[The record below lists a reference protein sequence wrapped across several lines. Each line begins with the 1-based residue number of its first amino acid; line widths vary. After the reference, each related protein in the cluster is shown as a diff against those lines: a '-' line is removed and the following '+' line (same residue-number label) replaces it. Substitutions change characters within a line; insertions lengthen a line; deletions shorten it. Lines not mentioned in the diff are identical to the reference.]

1 MLAYISVIAPIFI
14 LLVLSVSIARDIFYF
29 LRPMPYGYKKIL
41 EDYFVYYQRL
51 SPEKKLDFEKRVN
64 RFIRLKHFI
73 PRNLDKVSD
82 EMKVLISASA
92 VQLTFGLHEIYLTH
106 FDRIL
111 IYPNSYYS
119 TINRRYHKGEVNP
132 HWGTIALSW
141 KDFLEGFEQPASAIN
156 LGLHEMAHAL
166 HLEDKIVNRNRSFL
180 NEKLLDAYQ
189 VLSRNIIE
197 KIRNGE
203 DNFFRKYAGHNEEE
217 FFAVSIETFFEKPE
231 EFLAHHPKLYHTLA
245 GLLQQDPLEVYM
257 SVAA

>member
-14 LLVLSVSIARDIFYF
+14 IVALSLSIGRDLFFY
-29 LRPMPYGYKKIL
+29 LRPLPSTYRKIL
-41 EDYFVYYQRL
+41 ENYFEYYKRL

-73 PRNLDKVSD
+73 PRDIKEVSD

-111 IYPNSYYS
+111 IYPDSYYS
-119 TINRRYHKGEVNP
+119 TINQTYHKGEVNP
-132 HWGTIALSW
+132 RWGTIVLSW
-141 KDFLEGFEQPASAIN
+141 KDFLEGYEKTTNSRN

-166 HLEDKIVNRNRSFL
+166 HLEDRIVKKNHEFL
-180 NEKLLDAYQ
+180 NQKLLDTYLQ
-189 VLSRNIIE
+189 LSRATIE

-203 DNFFRKYAGHNEEE
+203 DHFFRKYAGSNDEE
-217 FFAVSIETFFEKPE
+217 FFAVSVETFFENPE
-231 EFLAHHPKLYHTLA
+231 AFLQFHPKLYHTLA
-245 GLLQQDPLEVYM
+245 GLLQQDPLEISM
-257 SVAA
+257 DMAA